1 MPNQVNSVDR
11 ALLREHFTL
20 LRSPP
25 PTIKTFGMSKG
36 SFSLWC
42 FTPSV
47 AWRALTS
54 ASASTSTSTGLRSA
68 VLASGT
74 LHPLDKFARDFAAPF
89 PVQYAGEHVID
100 SQK

>member
-25 PTIKTFGMSKG
+25 PTSKTFGMSKG

-54 ASASTSTSTGLRSA
+54 TASASTGLRSA

-100 SQK
+100 SEK